1 MQPAAILIFVIYN
14 DVYFSLILLHNYET
28 NSIFNT
34 WSWYIIISNY
44 ASPYKLVN
52 ENAISSI
59 NLGFYNIWQL
69 SVISVGVSGRLSSE
83 RSINKKLIYVI
94 AV

>member
-14 DVYFSLILLHNYET
+14 DVYFSLILLHNYGT
-28 NSIFNT
+28 NSIFHRC
-34 WSWYIIISNY
+34 SWYIIISNY

-52 ENAISSI
+52 ENAISLS

-69 SVISVGVSGRLSSE
+69 SVISVGVCRQTLHGR
-83 RSINKKLIYVI
+83 IYKQETHVT